1 MQGPGPAR
9 ESGRASSFC
18 AIIAAMSYSLP
29 KPKYLW
35 LPTFEG
41 KPDDFCGW
49 DETIRFGRIMKHSQ
63 HDFWHW
69 HLNGTGLGGGDG
81 QCATAREAAAALEA
95 AYDAIRAQ
103 LVEAGAFE
111 ALRRRHGPVPE

>member
-1 MQGPGPAR
+1 MQEGGPGAR
-9 ESGRASSFC
+9 ERPGLFFC
-18 AIIAAMSYSLP
+18 AIIAAMSDSLP

-49 DETIRFGRIMKHSQ
+49 DETIRFGRIMKHFQ

-69 HLNGTGLGGGDG
+69 HLNGTGLGSADG
-81 QCATAREAAAALEA
+81 QCDTAREAAAALEA
-95 AYDAIRAQ
+95 AYDGIKADLMERG
-103 LVEAGAFE
+103 EFE
-111 ALRRRHGPVPE
+111 ALRRRHGPG